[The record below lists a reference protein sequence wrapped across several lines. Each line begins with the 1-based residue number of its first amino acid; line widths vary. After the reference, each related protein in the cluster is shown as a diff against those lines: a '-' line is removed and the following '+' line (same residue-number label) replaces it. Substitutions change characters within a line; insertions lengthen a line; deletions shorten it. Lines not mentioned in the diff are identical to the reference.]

1 MSELLGLIDALEAH
15 ILESSKIPMTDK
27 VVLTEAQLL
36 QFIDKIR
43 ISAKNGDTARLA
55 VDVQLSSEEQ
65 SKERIKAAF
74 EGHVKNKFDSEIQAM
89 QKANKIK
96 DGANDYADYVLANL
110 QLTLT
115 KMQKNLIHLEKN
127 IDSGRQILSTQKQQ
141 MTKEG
146 A

>member
-74 EGHVKNKFDSEIQAM
+74 EGHVKNKFDSEIQSM

>member
-27 VVLTEAQLL
+27 VVLNEAQLL
-36 QFIDKIR
+36 QCIDKIR

-65 SKERIKAAF
+65 AKERIKATF

>member
-1 MSELLGLIDALEAH
+1 MSELLGLIDALEAY

-27 VVLTEAQLL
+27 VVLNEAQLL
-36 QFIDKIR
+36 QCIDKIR

-65 SKERIKAAF
+65 AKERIKAAF

>member
-27 VVLTEAQLL
+27 VVLTESQLL

-55 VDVQLSSEEQ
+55 VDVQSSSEEQ

-96 DGANDYADYVLANL
+96 DGANDYADMFL
-110 QLTLT
+110 
-115 KMQKNLIHLEKN
+115 LIYN
-127 IDSGRQILSTQKQQ
+127 
-141 MTKEG
+141 
-146 A
+146 

>member
-27 VVLTEAQLL
+27 VVLNEAQLL
-36 QFIDKIR
+36 QCIDKIR

-65 SKERIKAAF
+65 AKERIKAAF

>member
-27 VVLTEAQLL
+27 VVLNEAQLL
-36 QFIDKIR
+36 QCIDKIR

-65 SKERIKAAF
+65 AKERIKAAF
-74 EGHVKNKFDSEIQAM
+74 EGQVKNKFDSEIQAM

>member
-1 MSELLGLIDALEAH
+1 MSELLGLIDALEAY

-27 VVLTEAQLL
+27 VVLNEAQLL
-36 QFIDKIR
+36 QCIDKIR
-43 ISAKNGDTARLA
+43 ISAKNSDTARLA

-65 SKERIKAAF
+65 AKERIKAAF

-127 IDSGRQILSTQKQQ
+127 IDSGRQILSMQKQQ

>member
-1 MSELLGLIDALEAH
+1 MSELLGLIDALESY

-43 ISAKNGDTARLA
+43 ISVKNGDTARLA

-65 SKERIKAAF
+65 AKERIKAAF

>member
-1 MSELLGLIDALEAH
+1 MGW
-15 ILESSKIPMTDK
+15 K
-27 VVLTEAQLL
+27 
-36 QFIDKIR
+36 
-43 ISAKNGDTARLA
+43 KNG
-55 VDVQLSSEEQ
+55 
-65 SKERIKAAF
+65 I
-74 EGHVKNKFDSEIQAM
+74 EIQAI

>member
-1 MSELLGLIDALEAH
+1 MSELLGLIDALESH
-15 ILESSKIPMTDK
+15 ILESFKIPMTDK

-65 SKERIKAAF
+65 AKERIKAEF

-141 MTKEG
+141 MTQEG

>member
-27 VVLTEAQLL
+27 VVLTESQLL

-65 SKERIKAAF
+65 AKECIKAAF
-74 EGHVKNKFDSEIQAM
+74 EGQVKNKFDSEIQAM